1 MKLKYIENNKVPE
14 IEVEEESCSYTTVLK
29 KLMII
34 VLLIYKFYKIWSL
47 AAGTSKVLY

>member
-14 IEVEEESCSYTTVLK
+14 IEVEESCSYTTVLK

-34 VLLIYKFYKIWSL
+34 VLLIYKFYKI
-47 AAGTSKVLY
+47 